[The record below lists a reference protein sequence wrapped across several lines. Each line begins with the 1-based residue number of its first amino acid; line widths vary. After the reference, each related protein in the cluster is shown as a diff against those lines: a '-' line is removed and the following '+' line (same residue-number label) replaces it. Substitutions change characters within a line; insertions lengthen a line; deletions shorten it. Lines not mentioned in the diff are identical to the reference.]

1 MVYAMHRHGW
11 ATPMGSGVWERL
23 TVDVK
28 ILADRRPRAERSGAH
43 SGETRALKG
52 LGHRKL
58 CKASSSIALGSES
71 PGLASHHKP
80 LGFELR
86 GGWYADLS
94 WARRGDLAMRVTEQC
109 EIAANCAFRL
119 HKSGQPLS

>member
-11 ATPMGSGVWERL
+11 ATPTGSGVWERL

-80 LGFELR
+80 LGFEHR

-94 WARRGDLAMRVTEQC
+94 WARRGLWPCVMCGPHHPVET
-109 EIAANCAFRL
+109 
-119 HKSGQPLS
+119 

>member
-11 ATPMGSGVWERL
+11 ATPTGSGVWERL

-58 CKASSSIALGSES
+58 CQASSSIALGSES

-94 WARRGDLAMRVTEQC
+94 CRWEGIWPGVIRQHGTGLLA
-109 EIAANCAFRL
+109 A
-119 HKSGQPLS
+119 